1 METVDLDPHCV
12 YPPQFRTQ
20 YWVVP
25 YLMAPKFSSVTVV
38 LNSGW
43 KEEQGRERS
52 EKCPQLI
59 LIHTSLC
66 LHMPFETSPRQ
77 SHTNIITETVPSWE
91 TCCPVSSHFYF
102 SQHGFEVGKGIR
114 HNYFS
119 CLPSGK
125 LKQRELINATSCTQW
140 SRTDMRTHTL
150 NSSHRKTLSFS
161 QFY

>member
-1 METVDLDPHCV
+1 METFDLDPHCV

-43 KEEQGRERS
+43 KEEQGREWS

-77 SHTNIITETVPSWE
+77 SHTNIITETMPSWE
-91 TCCPVSSHFYF
+91 ICCTVQFSFLFLSTWLWGRKGNRTQLFLLSSMWETEKKRIDQCNFMH
-102 SQHGFEVGKGIR
+102 SVVT
-114 HNYFS
+114 
-119 CLPSGK
+119 
-125 LKQRELINATSCTQW
+125 ELTWGLTP
-140 SRTDMRTHTL
+140 
-150 NSSHRKTLSFS
+150 
-161 QFY
+161 